1 MPTKN
6 FNTENVM
13 YSMLKIINKDDLNQL
28 QKDIYDLLQKIS
40 TDNHFISSIFLLIKQ
55 RETQEALF
63 EFLKNNRGLNKVG
76 IYFSHKQGHLEVG
89 S

>member
-1 MPTKN
+1 
-6 FNTENVM
+6 
-13 YSMLKIINKDDLNQL
+13 MLKIINKDDLNQL

-63 EFLKNNRGLNKVG
+63 EFLKNNRGLNKDDVMLKAVANSQRLALHH
-76 IYFSHKQGHLEVG
+76 YL
-89 S
+89 

>member
-1 MPTKN
+1 
-6 FNTENVM
+6 
-13 YSMLKIINKDDLNQL
+13 MLKIINKDDLNQL

-63 EFLKNNRGLNKVG
+63 EFLKNNRGLNNDDVMLKAVANSQRLALHH
-76 IYFSHKQGHLEVG
+76 YL
-89 S
+89 